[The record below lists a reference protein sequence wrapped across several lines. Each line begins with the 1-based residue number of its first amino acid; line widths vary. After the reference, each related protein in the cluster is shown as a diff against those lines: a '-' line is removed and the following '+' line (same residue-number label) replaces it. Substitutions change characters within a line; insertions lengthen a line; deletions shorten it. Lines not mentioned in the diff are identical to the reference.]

1 MPEMQDLDGTAPP
14 VATRRVVGVVT
25 SPALHAHEPADGDR
39 GPDEP
44 SLIVEGDAGRDSVE
58 PDVPAPPLPVES
70 PGRTVV
76 IGALVAAAAIASG
89 DIGIGMAASV
99 AVGVV
104 LAQRYFDRHVTFT
117 FGEGFV
123 GYRGDPAWP
132 QGVQEDDDVHWNWRR
147 AARPGAPSI
156 ADR

>member
-1 MPEMQDLDGTAPP
+1 MQDLDGTAPP

-25 SPALHAHEPADGDR
+25 SPALHAHEPADDPGF
-39 GPDEP
+39 GEP
-44 SLIVEGDAGRDSVE
+44 SVIVEGGDGLSRAESST
-58 PDVPAPPLPVES
+58 LPVES

-76 IGALVAAAAIASG
+76 IGAFVAAAAIASG

-132 QGVQEDDDVHWNWRR
+132 QGVQEDDDVHWSWK
-147 AARPGAPSI
+147 PS
-156 ADR
+156 R